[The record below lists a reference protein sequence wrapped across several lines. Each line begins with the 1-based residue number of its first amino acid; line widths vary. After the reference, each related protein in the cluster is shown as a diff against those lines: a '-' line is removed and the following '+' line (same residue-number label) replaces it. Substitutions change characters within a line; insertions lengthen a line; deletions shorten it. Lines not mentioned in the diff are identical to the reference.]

1 MRDRRGLRYVCPGI
15 QYLRRAGFCSAK
27 CSVVFLF
34 NIILDAQFTLP
45 SCRRLFFVYWKLM
58 ETFLVNKMFTGTSL
72 IFIQGLVCGGL
83 LEHEFD
89 DHICIL
95 LKDLPSKSQ

>member
-1 MRDRRGLRYVCPGI
+1 MRDRRGL
-15 QYLRRAGFCSAK
+15 
-27 CSVVFLF
+27 
-34 NIILDAQFTLP
+34 
-45 SCRRLFFVYWKLM
+45 RRLFFVYWKLM